1 MKKHFATVIVII
13 ILVALVYLQFR
24 TWKSFDWVKF
34 RQQTE
39 NINLLRILLAVACV
53 YSVYVLRAIR
63 WKIFLKPVR
72 DVRSRELVPS
82 QVIGFTGLALLGR
95 PGEFIRPYL
104 IARKYNLSLAS
115 QLAVWTVERIFDIC
129 TVAILLGI
137 NLFLYFPQYTK
148 AGIIFIIL
156 AAGLAS
162 VAFLL
167 WLKTEAIANIIHHII
182 GRFSP
187 RIASSVC
194 ERVRSFGEGLH
205 TIHDV
210 SSFFQLLALSVGVW
224 ILVATSYLQVAHA
237 YPSLQHMALH
247 HVLLIMGSSM
257 AGSIIQL
264 PGVGGGSQLAVIS
277 ILASPIFALSK
288 ELAVSCGIMLWLVTF
303 VSVTPLG
310 LFLAH
315 RERISL
321 RQLSEESQVAEHTAS

>member
-1 MKKHFATVIVII
+1 MKKHLATIIIVIVLI
-13 ILVALVYLQFR
+13 ALVYLQFR

-34 RQQTE
+34 REQTE
-39 NINLLRILLAVACV
+39 NINLLRILLAIACV

-63 WKIFLKPVR
+63 WRIFLKPVR
-72 DVRSRELVPS
+72 KDASSRELIPS

-104 IARKYNLSLAS
+104 IAKKYGLSLAS
-115 QLAVWTVERIFDIC
+115 QLAVWTVERIFDIG

-137 NLFLYFPQYTK
+137 NLFIHFPQYTK
-148 AGIIFIIL
+148 AGVIFVIFAAAL
-156 AAGLAS
+156 AL
-162 VAFLL
+162 VAFTL
-167 WLKTEAIANIIHHII
+167 WLKTDAIANLLQRLV

-187 RIASSVC
+187 RIAKSVC

-224 ILVATSYLQVAHA
+224 ILVAASYLQVAHA
-237 YPSLQHMALH
+237 YPSLQHMALR

-257 AGSIIQL
+257 AGSVIQL

-277 ILASPIFALSK
+277 ILASPIFGLSK

-303 VSVTPLG
+303 VSVTPAG

-315 RERISL
+315 RERVSL
-321 RQLSEESQVAEHTAS
+321 RQLSEESHVQAEA

>member
-1 MKKHFATVIVII
+1 MKKHLATVIVVI
-13 ILVALVYLQFR
+13 ILIALVYLQFR
-24 TWKSFDWVKF
+24 TWKTFDWAKF
-34 RQQTE
+34 REQTE
-39 NINLLRILLAVACV
+39 NVNLLRILLAIICV

-72 DVRSRELVPS
+72 NVSSRELIPS

-104 IARKYNLSLAS
+104 IARKTNLSLAS
-115 QLAVWTVERIFDIC
+115 QLAVWTVERIFDIG
-129 TVAILLGI
+129 TVAILLGV
-137 NLFLYFPQYTK
+137 NLFIYFPQYTK
-148 AGIIFIIL
+148 AGVTFVIL
-156 AAGLAS
+156 AAGLAL

-167 WLKTEAIANIIHHII
+167 WLKTDAIANFLQRAI

-187 RIASSVC
+187 RIAKSVC
-194 ERVRSFGEGLH
+194 ERIRSFGEGLH

-210 SSFFQLLALSVGVW
+210 SSFFQLIALSIGVW
-224 ILVATSYLQVAHA
+224 ILVAASYLQVAHA

-257 AGSIIQL
+257 AGSVIQL

-277 ILASPIFALSK
+277 ILASPIFGLSK

-310 LFLAH
+310 LYLAH
-315 RERISL
+315 RERVSL
-321 RQLSEESQVAEHTAS
+321 RQLSEESHVQAEA